1 MQELTPDSLHSFSR
15 TLRATWPVEAVDVS
29 GGFGLSGAG
38 KLLEAANQR
47 RASGEGTSSPLSGVD
62 RDDRGSIRPT

>member
-15 TLRATWPVEAVDVS
+15 TLRATWPVEAVEVS

-38 KLLEAANQR
+38 ALLEAIEPALGVR
-47 RASGEGTSSPLSGVD
+47 RGNKSAA
-62 RDDRGSIRPT
+62 ICH